1 MRVFLKKKKMQ
12 MEQGQTPDTLP
23 VLSFS
28 TLCSWKLELKTSSE
42 YTEPA
47 VMH

>member
-1 MRVFLKKKKMQ
+1 
-12 MEQGQTPDTLP
+12 MEQGQAPDKLP
-23 VLSFS
+23 VLSVS